1 VLPAMQV
8 ITLLLLALAMVP
20 AVAHAL
26 ELPGKKRLTKETYL
40 AVQPIYYP
48 GFTIIGGFGEFAGM
62 SGCGIRICEAQP
74 PHSFARGHS
83 REISQTPTGERCAI
97 DGSTPMWHEPSPRC
111 RADPARVGPRREEP
125 HKVPAD

>member
-1 VLPAMQV
+1 MQV

-97 DGSTPMWHEPSPRC
+97 DGIERITQRSRQVTRPLQVC
-111 RADPARVGPRREEP
+111 RRDRAGRGIDRQG
-125 HKVPAD
+125 